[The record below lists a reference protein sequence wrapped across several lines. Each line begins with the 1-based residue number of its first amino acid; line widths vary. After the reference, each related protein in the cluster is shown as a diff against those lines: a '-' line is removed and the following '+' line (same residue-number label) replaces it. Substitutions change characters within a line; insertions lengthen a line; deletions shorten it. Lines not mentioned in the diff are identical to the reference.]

1 MIPVNAFDPQ
11 NPNALP
17 FSLAPINATTSP
29 GSGPLGGQGVPPG
42 VVSPKSGG
50 AGSGS
55 GSSSS
60 TPAGGGYQPPTST
73 ATGPKNCPPGVP
85 PQVCAMM
92 EYSGGAFGKQVE
104 GKLSDLLNQG
114 SRFTPE
120 IMQQL
125 AAGSKETA
133 EIQAR
138 RDAEAVQQQ
147 AAASGMLGTGFAQSE
162 IAGARRAANDR
173 LAQDV
178 RAQKLEK
185 VKVDFEDKLAGLDRA
200 QKYLDS
206 LRAATSQF
214 NATAAD
220 RERNEAAIRLG
231 YAQLAQQKSQFA
243 SQLESNKELLQL
255 SLNSQEFLAGLRL
268 QLGLI

>member
-1 MIPVNAFDPQ
+1 VIPVNTSDPT
-11 NPNALP
+11 
-17 FSLAPINATTSP
+17 IP
-29 GSGPLGGQGVPPG
+29 GVLMPPG
-42 VVSPKSGG
+42 VT
-50 AGSGS
+50 AGSFGPPIKGLPTTGAAFPGGSASGQGHSS

-60 TPAGGGYQPPTST
+60 TPAGGTFTPPTST
-73 ATGPKNCPPGVP
+73 SVGPKDCPPGVP
-85 PQVCAMM
+85 PQVCAML
-92 EYSGGAFGKQVE
+92 SIGGGFGKQVE
-104 GKLSDLLNQG
+104 GNLSALMNQG

-133 EIQAR
+133 
-138 RDAEAVQQQ
+138 DAQVRADIAAGDQD
-147 AAASGMLGTGFAQSE
+147 AASRGLYSSGFAADQA
-162 IAGARRAANDR
+162 AGARRAGADR

-185 VKVDFEDKLAGLDRA
+185 VKFDFEDKLAGLDRS

-206 LRAATSQF
+206 LRAAASQF

-220 RERNEAAIRLG
+220 RERNESAIRLG
-231 YAQLAQQKSQFA
+231 YAQLAQQKSQFVD
-243 SQLESNKELLQL
+243 QLASNKELLGM
-255 SLNSQEFLAGLRL
+255 SLNSAEFLAGLRL

>member
-1 MIPVNAFDPQ
+1 MIPVNANDPN

-17 FSLAPINATTSP
+17 PALAPAGGFTGG
-29 GSGPLGGQGVPPG
+29 GSLPPG
-42 VVSPKSGG
+42 TVPRPGG
-50 AGSGS
+50 SS
-55 GSSSS
+55 GSSGGSSTS

-73 ATGPKNCPPGVP
+73 ATGPKDCPPGVP

-92 EYSGGAFGKQVE
+92 AYSGGAFGKQVE

-125 AAGSKETA
+125 AAGSKQTTEAQTA
-133 EIQAR
+133 
-138 RDAEAVQQQ
+138 RDVEAVNQD
-147 AAASGMLGTGFAQSE
+147 AAARGMFGTGFAAAE
-162 IAGARRAANDR
+162 AGAARRAGADR

-178 RAQKLEK
+178 RTQKLEK
-185 VKVDFEDKLAGLDRA
+185 VKTDFEDKLAGLDRA

-243 SQLESNKELLQL
+243 SQLESNKELLAM